1 MSRRHFLKTSAL
13 LGATGLTLRFAPAAS
28 QTSAPSSATSY
39 PIHIRMGGY
48 GPPTTSFSLGLK
60 MIGDRLEDQFG
71 DEVSVHYVY
80 NVMDLG
86 YAGSDLRWLV
96 DAGVL
101 TVGYMSISD
110 TPELELAALPFL
122 FPNTT
127 TARAAMDGPF
137 GRAAAKS
144 LEAVTNYRVIGFF
157 ENGFRHISNN
167 VRAVRTLEDLRGLKI
182 RVRSSEQITT
192 FEQLGVDPQVV
203 ELSAAVRE
211 IERGTLDGQENP
223 FANTITYNIY
233 PHQRFY
239 TATFH
244 SYLSRPIFVH
254 APSFDAWPSHIQASV
269 RDAAIEAV
277 QFQRALHDQEEEE
290 AQAIIR
296 EAGGE
301 ILELSPTAREEF
313 IAAVAPLYEEA
324 QTRYPQELLEMVG
337 L

>member
-1 MSRRHFLKTSAL
+1 
-13 LGATGLTLRFAPAAS
+13 
-28 QTSAPSSATSY
+28 
-39 PIHIRMGGY
+39 MGGY